1 MKYVFLDD
9 HYDQGHFLM
18 SDLENHQDCKVIYKD
33 RLHQNAIINAFCCSH
48 IIRKIK
54 KRLIQNLSYSA
65 SVVAYAVKRRHYLG
79 IKR

>member
-54 KRLIQNLSYSA
+54 KRLRMPFRER
-65 SVVAYAVKRRHYLG
+65 AYHPQIL
-79 IKR
+79 